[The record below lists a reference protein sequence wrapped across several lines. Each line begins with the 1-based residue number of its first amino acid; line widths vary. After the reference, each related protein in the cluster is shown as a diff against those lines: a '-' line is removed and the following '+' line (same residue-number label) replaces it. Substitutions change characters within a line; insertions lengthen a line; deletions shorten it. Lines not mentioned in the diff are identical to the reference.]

1 VVKELDD
8 KDVRYQEFDFHHECK
23 LDGETT
29 RVPLVD
35 LYTRIIGK
43 GMKYEN
49 ISKLITQLSSTFS
62 EQGYVQLWMTRSS
75 AIPKYLV
82 FSVTSGRVKEK
93 LCVNRPGPSVSTVL
107 TA

>member
-1 VVKELDD
+1 LAETSGKEGAVTVGYRDVVKELDD

-62 EQGYVQLWMTRSS
+62 EQG
-75 AIPKYLV
+75 
-82 FSVTSGRVKEK
+82 
-93 LCVNRPGPSVSTVL
+93 
-107 TA
+107 